1 MAYSQSFGESLR
13 NARERK
19 GIDLSTAARR
29 LRIRPDILR
38 AIEEEDFTRMPP
50 RGYTRN
56 MVSAYARLVGL
67 NPSELSQ
74 MYMQEAYRYEE
85 GYGRGYRNEPSGR
98 ARYSAEVRGGRQAG
112 SDDQRRE
119 EQAGL
124 TGRISYSD
132 RADYNRPYGSVRPAV
147 TPRPRSQG
155 ARNGYTNFY
164 SGPAAP
170 NPILSRLP
178 LIIAIVLVVII
189 LIVIFTFIFGG
200 KSSNEEVPD
209 VPITGLTDT
218 SGNSNAVNEPDQQV
232 LIPPTQA
239 VFTYEVPAGKAAY
252 IEIYENGSETPS
264 VAEEVNGPSEQSFN
278 VTSTLRFVTPAPD
291 NVTISVDGQPIDLLN
306 SSTPGVTVNDGVYNY
321 TVDFAQILAAWNA
334 ANNTGTA
341 PSTNNNAN
349 ANANANA
356 NTTAS

>member
-1 MAYSQSFGESLR
+1 MAYSQSFGEILR

-38 AIEEEDFTRMPP
+38 AIEEEDFSRMPP

-74 MYMQEAYRYEE
+74 MYMREAYKYEE
-85 GYGRGYRNEPSGR
+85 GFGRGYRSDSQDR
-98 ARYSAEVRGGRQAG
+98 VRYPAEIRGGGPINPEDRW
-112 SDDQRRE
+112 RE

-124 TGRISYSD
+124 TGRIPYDD
-132 RADYNRPYGSVRPAV
+132 RTELNRPYGQMRPTAS
-147 TPRPRSQG
+147 PRQRGQQAGRSS
-155 ARNGYTNFY
+155 YTNFY

-170 NPILSRLP
+170 NPIMAKLP

-189 LIVIFTFIFGG
+189 LVVIFSFVFGG
-200 KSSNEEVPD
+200 KSDNNDVPE

-218 SGNSNAVNEPDQQV
+218 SGNTNATNQADQQV
-232 LIPPTQA
+232 LIPPSQA
-239 VFTYEVPAGKAAY
+239 VFAYEVPEGKSAY
-252 IEIYENGSETPS
+252 IEIYENGSESAS
-264 VAEEVNGPSEQSFN
+264 VAETVTGPAEKSYD
-278 VTSTLRFVTPAPD
+278 VTGTLKFVTTAPE
-291 NVTISVDGQPIDLLN
+291 NVSLLLDGEPVDLLN
-306 SSTPGVTVNDGVYNY
+306 SSTPGVTINDGVYNY

-334 ANNTGTA
+334 EHNVSGTGNSNTAT
-341 PSTNNNAN
+341 SN
-349 ANANANA
+349 NA
-356 NTTAS
+356 NTTSPSE